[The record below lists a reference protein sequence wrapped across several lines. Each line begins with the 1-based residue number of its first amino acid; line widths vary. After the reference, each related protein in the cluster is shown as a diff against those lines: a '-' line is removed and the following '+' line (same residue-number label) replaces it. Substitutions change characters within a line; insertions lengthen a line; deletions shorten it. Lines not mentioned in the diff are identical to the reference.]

1 MLLGRAGGNVLN
13 AAELQLSLLCL
24 RCCIIKGC
32 NSCLHARTPGPH
44 TLSGHT
50 LCGAGRHVKSGNK
63 RAACIAPSIP
73 PPLKC
78 CWEQRGA
85 ICSVPQMNKVV
96 IINCVGYKETINS
109 NA

>member
-1 MLLGRAGGNVLN
+1 MRGPPALTHSPAIHYVAPGDMLRAVTN
-13 AAELQLSLLCL
+13 ELHASLL
-24 RCCIIKGC
+24 
-32 NSCLHARTPGPH
+32 
-44 TLSGHT
+44 
-50 LCGAGRHVKSGNK
+50 
-63 RAACIAPSIP
+63 PS
-73 PPLKC
+73 LLLWKC